1 MENNQNN
8 QNDLY
13 AQSGVSLTAGYESVE
28 KIKKHVAET
37 FNIGCV
43 DQIGGFGGV
52 FDIGAYNFKNPLLV
66 SGTDG
71 VGTKLEI
78 ARELETYDTIG
89 IDLVAMCVNDVITLG
104 AKPLYFLDYIAIE
117 KNYPDMIESI
127 VKGICAGLKQCDCA
141 LIGGETAE
149 LPGLYPKGGY
159 DLAGFVTAC
168 VEKEKLVNSKN
179 VEIGDVI
186 VGLPSSGIHSNGY
199 SLVRKIINDNN
210 FKLNE
215 KYDDLDKEKTLGEVI
230 LTPTN
235 IYVNSV
241 LEVLNVANVN
251 SIAHITGGGF
261 YENIPRATNGYGF
274 KVYKDKINTPS
285 IFKFLQKHGNVPE
298 DKMYNYFNMGIGMI
312 LILNKDEVLKVTNL
326 LKDSVVI
333 GEIIES
339 GSEIL

>member
-1 MENNQNN
+1 MENKDT

-13 AQSGVSLTAGYESVE
+13 AQSGVSLTAGYESVN

-37 FNIGCV
+37 FNIGCM

-52 FDIGAYNFKNPLLV
+52 FDIGAYGFKKPLLV

-78 ARELETYDTIG
+78 AKELNVYDTIG

-104 AKPLYFLDYIAIE
+104 AQPLYFLDYIAIE

-127 VKGICAGLKQCDCA
+127 VKGICTGLKQCDCA

-168 VEKEKLVNSKN
+168 VEKDNIINSKN
-179 VEIGDVI
+179 VEVGDVI

-210 FKLNE
+210 FKLNY
-215 KYDDLDKEKTLGEVI
+215 KYDDLDKNKTLGEII

-235 IYVNSV
+235 IYVKDVLKV
-241 LEVLNVANVN
+241 LETVNVH

-261 YENIPRATNGYGF
+261 YENIPRATNGLGF
-274 KVYKDKINTPS
+274 RVYKDKINTPS
-285 IFKFLQKHGNVPE
+285 IFKFLQKYGNVPE
-298 DKMYNYFNMGIGMI
+298 NKMYNYFNMGIGMI
-312 LILNKDEVLKVTNL
+312 LILNKDEANKVTSIV
-326 LKDSVVI
+326 KDSVII
-333 GEIIES
+333 GEIIPDGE
-339 GSEIL
+339 EIL